1 MAVRYTLRLPI
12 VSATLVA
19 LASGPAA
26 RSADPE
32 TPARPAAR
40 RAVEPATPELPAA
53 IVAAMQEGRYAEADK
68 ALSALAE
75 APKTSGEMKAYVAV
89 IRGAALRLSGKL
101 DDARALLSATLKETP
116 RGRWAAKARSELAA
130 GEVAAGQFAAAGAL
144 AREEADHLLAGDRK
158 DRLAEV
164 YRGFA
169 DRLLSPDLPT
179 ISADPEGAYA
189 LLTQARSLAKGET
202 LRASLLLAMARAS
215 QKAGNHAR
223 AIADF
228 QAYLGE
234 YLKGAD
240 RTAVRYGLGESQLAT
255 GQALPARLTWTD
267 LARDLDKVDTGPAA
281 DTRARALYGIA
292 RTHGIPN
299 PPDDSQMNLGV
310 AALRRMLAA
319 YPSHPLA
326 VRASYEI
333 ASSYLARGKSQEALA
348 AFETFIKRDDS
359 GVNDES
365 RRERVGLL
373 MSAQFLIGQI
383 LQGQGKFDEAIAAYK
398 GYLAKYPNGPQ
409 SADAQRAVLDVQLQI
424 AQDLQRRERYAEARA
439 ALLAFTAQNPLD
451 ARVPQLLFEVGQ
463 TAYVEKKYDEA
474 IAAWET
480 LAGKF
485 PGTEPAGHAQFAI
498 ASIYENEKGDPAAA
512 IERYRKVAVEPW
524 RGQAA
529 QRIALMEA
537 KALAV
542 ITERTFRSGEMP
554 RLMVATRNLE
564 KLTFTAY
571 RIDPETYF
579 RKKRMLS
586 GVEALDIGLVA
597 PDAEWTTEVPGYAR
611 YRPIETTYELK
622 KLEMP
627 GVYVVKVS
635 DDKTLQAT
643 TMVLGSDIDAIVKTS
658 RDQILVFAQDMK
670 TGKGRA
676 GARVLVS
683 DDEGMILEAR
693 TGKDG
698 VLVRD
703 WPRPLE
709 PGQGANA
716 APRPE
721 PVPVPQPAPEAVPQ
735 PPPGPAPED
744 GPAPEVPTPPAEP
757 E

>member
-1 MAVRYTLRLPI
+1 MGREGPLGAGGRRGGREQVRRGR
-12 VSATLVA
+12 
-19 LASGPAA
+19 GPGAGRGRA
-26 RSADPE
+26 
-32 TPARPAAR
+32 PARR
-40 RAVEPATPELPAA
+40 RSQGSP
-53 IVAAMQEGRYAEADK
+53 R
-68 ALSALAE
+68 
-75 APKTSGEMKAYVAV
+75 
-89 IRGAALRLSGKL
+89 RGV
-101 DDARALLSATLKETP
+101 P
-116 RGRWAAKARSELAA
+116 R
-130 GEVAAGQFAAAGAL
+130 
-144 AREEADHLLAGDRK
+144 
-158 DRLAEV
+158 
-164 YRGFA
+164 FA

-179 ISADPEGAYA
+179 IPADPEGAYA
-189 LLTQARSLAKGET
+189 LLAQARSLAKGET

-234 YLKGAD
+234 YPKGAD
-240 RTAVRYGLGESQLAT
+240 RTAVRYGLGESQLAA

-267 LARDLDKVDTGPAA
+267 LARDLEKVDTGPAA

-292 RTHGIPN
+292 KTHGIPT

-310 AALRRMLAA
+310 AALRRMLAS

-326 VRASYEI
+326 VRASHDI

-348 AFETFIKRDDS
+348 AFEAFIKRDDP
-359 GVNDES
+359 GGNDDA
-365 RRERVGLL
+365 RRERAELL
-373 MSAQFLIGQI
+373 MSAQFLIGRI

-409 SADAQRAVLDVQLQI
+409 SADAQRAVLDSQVQI
-424 AQDLQRRERYAEARA
+424 AQDLQRRERYADARA
-439 ALLAFTAQNPLD
+439 AFLAFTAQNPLD
-451 ARVPQLLFEVGQ
+451 GRVPQLLFEVGQ
-463 TAYVEKKYDEA
+463 TAYVEKKYDDA
-474 IAAWET
+474 IVAWET

-485 PGTEPAGHAQFAI
+485 PGSEPAGHAQFAV

-512 IERYRKVAVEPW
+512 IERYRKVAGEPW
-524 RGQAA
+524 HGQAA

-542 ITERTFRSGEMP
+542 ITERTFRSGETP
-554 RLMVATRNLE
+554 RLKVATRNLE

-571 RIDPETYF
+571 KIDPETYF
-579 RKKRMLS
+579 RKKHTLS

-597 PDAEWTTEVPGYAR
+597 PDAEWTAEVPGYAR

-643 TMVLGSDIDAIVKTS
+643 TLVLGSDLDAIAKTS

-683 DDEGMILEAR
+683 DDEGVILDAH
-693 TGKDG
+693 TGK
-698 VLVRD
+698 
-703 WPRPLE
+703 
-709 PGQGANA
+709 
-716 APRPE
+716 
-721 PVPVPQPAPEAVPQ
+721 
-735 PPPGPAPED
+735 
-744 GPAPEVPTPPAEP
+744 
-757 E
+757 